1 MTSSGAV
8 FIPTFRGPIEA
19 YTKKSI
25 KSFLPRVRSH
35 YEYDDLYQEAVTVYL
50 WCKKRYTTVD
60 NPAWFMAMYKRGLQ
74 IRFCDIL
81 KACSKQWPLVPLD
94 NTIPHGT
101 TDCDGLLAVALKQ
114 MPKEI
119 LDALVTLA
127 TCGTRVVRSVAETE
141 SSSAVGLPSRFA
153 YNCKVQAIQYLK

>member
-8 FIPTFRGPIEA
+8 FIPTFRGSIEN

-35 YEYDDLYQEAVTVYL
+35 YEYDDLYQEAFTVFL

-81 KACSKQWPLVPLD
+81 KACSKQWPLVALD
-94 NTIPHGT
+94 DTSPRGT
-101 TDCDGLLAVALKQ
+101 TDCEGLLSVALKQ
-114 MPKEI
+114 MPKEL
-119 LDALVTLA
+119 LDALVAMA
-127 TCGTRVVRSVAETE
+127 TCGTRVVQSVVEIK
-141 SSSAVGLPSRFA
+141 SSSAVSLRPRSA